1 MARAGHLSQTELDA
15 LLAWLAPCREQA
27 GEKYE
32 AIRRTLLKFF
42 KSRKCEAAEE
52 RVDETIDRV
61 ARRIAGGELVRVDPS
76 RYFRGVARKIS
87 LESFKRR
94 ARNFDLHHLAL
105 SAVQY
110 PHERPRSLDACL
122 RALPAQTRE
131 LLEGYYLGDRAALAA
146 TLGITPNALRLRVFK
161 EKRKLRAEIAQ
172 RRDDDSWLAE
182 RLEIFDAE
190 SPLRGEASE
199 ARC

>member
-1 MARAGHLSQTELDA
+1 MSRAAFLSQQELDA

-42 KSRKCEAAEE
+42 ESRQCGAPEE
-52 RVDETIDRV
+52 HVDETIDRV
-61 ARRIAGGELVRVDPS
+61 ARRVAGGELIRSEPY
-76 RYFRGVARKIS
+76 RYFRGVAKMIS
-87 LESFKRR
+87 LEYFRRR
-94 ARNFDLHHLAL
+94 ARVFDLHLLARDAL
-105 SAVQY
+105 QY
-110 PHERPRSLDACL
+110 SHERTRCLDECLRSL
-122 RALPAQTRE
+122 PAHTRE
-131 LLEGYYLGDRAALAA
+131 LLEGYYLGNRATLAA

-161 EKRKLRAEIAQ
+161 EKRKLRADITRRLGESRTHLNWVEI
-172 RRDDDSWLAE
+172 SSPK
-182 RLEIFDAE
+182 